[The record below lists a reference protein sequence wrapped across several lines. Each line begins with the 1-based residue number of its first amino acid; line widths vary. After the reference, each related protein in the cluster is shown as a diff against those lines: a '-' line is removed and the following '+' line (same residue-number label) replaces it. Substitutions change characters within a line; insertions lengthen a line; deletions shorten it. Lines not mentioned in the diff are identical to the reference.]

1 MEGEFNSPERR
12 NNLHIVKNY
21 VLRNMASDTRS
32 LTLLDEINTVA
43 MHRVNK
49 DEDDTEAVDLVLFIR
64 NRIES
69 IIYDE

>member
-12 NNLHIVKNY
+12 NNL
-21 VLRNMASDTRS
+21 
-32 LTLLDEINTVA
+32 
-43 MHRVNK
+43 HRVNK

-69 IIYDE
+69 IIYDN